1 GQFFQQRRAIVR
13 RHFVENPGHLFIAE
27 GLNKLL
33 LIYDLQIFKHLGGQG
48 LWQDAK
54 QHSLVVCAQVTQDFG
69 NIGCGKIREDLAKL
83 IEVPLPDQLNQLRLK
98 QTADHAHKSNRGG
111 KQMPSNKVEK
121 YRNHLEARKRSWLD
135 GRPWRSWIGPGR
147 WPGPGSVACFQ
158 KPRALRIRRSIRQ
171 LFAAGA
177 KAVGEELLF
186 RSHAR
191 QRLRAL
197 EMLRRFA
204 KISQVELEL
213 GNDRVQKI
221 IRIKCLAV

>member
-83 IEVPLPDQLNQLRLK
+83 IEVPLPDQFNQLRLK

-121 YRNHLEARKRSWLD
+121 YRKHLEARKTAPCERR
-135 GRPWRSWIGPGR
+135 G
-147 WPGPGSVACFQ
+147 GPGSIAGPGVLGSDLADGRSWSVARFQ
-158 KPRALRIRRSIRQ
+158 KPTALRIRRSIRQ

-177 KAVGEELLF
+177 KSVGEGLLF

-197 EMLRRFA
+197 EMLRRLA
-204 KISQVELEL
+204 KISQVELKL

-221 IRIKCLAV
+221 